1 MPMEW
6 IDYASIHFLFK
17 SECIIYFPRRCFDIN
32 NKDLL
37 INEQIRDK
45 EVRVIDE
52 NGVQL
57 GIMSV
62 KEALRI
68 AEEKKLDLVK
78 IAPHANPPVCKIMD
92 YGKYKF
98 ELAKKEREAKKNQR
112 VINVKEIRL
121 TTTIEDHDFNVKVKN
136 AIRFLQDGD
145 KVKVSIR
152 FRGREVLHPEI
163 GEEIINKFIEM
174 VKDYGIVEKKPKLDG
189 KNLTAVI
196 APKQQ

>member
-37 INEQIRDK
+37 VNEQIRDK

-174 VKDYGIVEKKPKLDG
+174 VKDYGLVEKKPKLDG